1 MRKFLWTI
9 PVVVMTVLG
18 STAAKADNISNA
30 DGSTTVTAGGYV
42 TAIDNITLDGAL
54 YDVAF
59 TSTDVLPDDPFTS
72 LDFIQLSEEVAVPII
87 DDLPANTMVL
97 DASADRFYIAYSPDP
112 GLIVNN
118 WECVAYKNA
127 VCSTS
132 GYIASVAESPIGF
145 SVPEGVYAEFT
156 PLAVPT
162 PEPGTATLM
171 LSGLGAITMLMW
183 KRRQVANRLPQ
194 SI

>member
-9 PVVVMTVLG
+9 PVVVITALG

-72 LDFIQLSEEVAVPII
+72 LDFNDLSADVALPII
-87 DDLPANTMVL
+87 ADLPVNTMVL
-97 DASADRFYIAYSPDP
+97 DGSADQFY
-112 GLIVNN
+112 
-118 WECVAYKNA
+118 VA
-127 VCSTS
+127 
-132 GYIASVAESPIGF
+132 
-145 SVPEGVYAEFT
+145 
-156 PLAVPT
+156 
-162 PEPGTATLM
+162 
-171 LSGLGAITMLMW
+171 
-183 KRRQVANRLPQ
+183 
-194 SI
+194 

>member
-9 PVVVMTVLG
+9 PVVVITVLG
-18 STAAKADNISNA
+18 STAAKADNI
-30 DGSTTVTAGGYV
+30 VTAGGYV

-72 LDFIQLSEEVAVPII
+72 LDFSDLSADVALPII
-87 DDLPANTMVL
+87 ADLPVNTMVL
-97 DASADRFYIAYSPDP
+97 DGSADRFYVAYSPGP

-118 WECVAYKNA
+118 WECIAYKNA

-132 GYIASVAESPIGF
+132 GYIASSAEMPVIN

-183 KRRQVANRLPQ
+183 KRRQEANRRPQ

>member
-9 PVVVMTVLG
+9 PVVVITALG

-72 LDFIQLSEEVAVPII
+72 LDFSDLSADVALPII
-87 DDLPANTMVL
+87 ADLPVNTMVL
-97 DASADRFYIAYSPDP
+97 DGSADQFY
-112 GLIVNN
+112 
-118 WECVAYKNA
+118 VA
-127 VCSTS
+127 
-132 GYIASVAESPIGF
+132 
-145 SVPEGVYAEFT
+145 
-156 PLAVPT
+156 
-162 PEPGTATLM
+162 
-171 LSGLGAITMLMW
+171 
-183 KRRQVANRLPQ
+183 
-194 SI
+194 